1 MPSKRPSRA
10 INEWRDFRVIP
21 GSVISRNGYQL
32 KGQQSCIGN
41 QINDGAIL
49 KVEC

>member
-1 MPSKRPSRA
+1 MSGATSGS
-10 INEWRDFRVIP
+10 FL

-32 KGQQSCIGN
+32 KGQQSRIGN